1 MPQIKGGILRN
12 QNQRFYCRLC
22 LKSNLPKKEFT
33 SHNIG
38 DKQCTQ
44 LSTQD
49 RKNLATIGIVPEGS
63 DSDEEED
70 ISNLLKEFGYD
81 DNDELPTS
89 QRKLDK
95 VEFNKISSISRCEQ
109 KLDYIAPVPTQIL
122 TVFTDEQNKLQVHI
136 DLDSGATLTYAR

>member
-22 LKSNLPKKEFT
+22 HKSNLPKKEFT

-49 RKNLATIGIVPEGS
+49 RKKLATIGIVPEGS
-63 DSDEEED
+63 DSNEEEE
-70 ISNLLKEFGYD
+70 ISNLLKEFGYLYT
-81 DNDELPTS
+81 NGGCV
-89 QRKLDK
+89 R
-95 VEFNKISSISRCEQ
+95 VYVRAC
-109 KLDYIAPVPTQIL
+109 VPN
-122 TVFTDEQNKLQVHI
+122 FF
-136 DLDSGATLTYAR
+136 SGF